1 MAETAKKQGRE
12 VWETLGNQDSPSWY
26 LHPLVARQ
34 KRDVYVDLIRRWTQG
49 RQALT
54 ILKTDLFEEAFGED
68 YVLPGLFPE
77 ARMACGMDSALST
90 ARRAALRHESL
101 AGRVVVMD
109 ARSPAWK
116 IGQFDLIISTS
127 TLDHFDGR
135 AEFVRSVEAL
145 AELLRPGGLLILA
158 LDNPLNPLYHLL
170 RAFSRRRASPYPLGY
185 TPDFGTLCRDLRAC
199 GLEIGESDWILHNP
213 RGLSTLLF
221 VGLQKLLG
229 KKADR
234 LIETC
239 LRIFELFGRLPTRRF
254 TACFQ
259 SVAAY
264 KPVAVCEPGAVV
276 GCGKSTPA
284 EELLPSP

>member
-1 MAETAKKQGRE
+1 MAETAEKHGRE

-26 LHPLVARQ
+26 LHPLVAKQ
-34 KRDVYVDLIRRWTQG
+34 KRDVYVDLIRRWTLG
-49 RQALT
+49 RRDQT

-68 YVLPGLFPE
+68 YLLPGLFPE
-77 ARMACGMDSALST
+77 ARMACGMDSARST

-101 AGRVVVMD
+101 AGRVAVMD
-109 ARSPAWK
+109 ARSPAW
-116 IGQFDLIISTS
+116 GVGRFDLIISTS
-127 TLDHFDGR
+127 TLDHFEGR
-135 AEFVRSVEAL
+135 GEFVQSVEAL

-199 GLEIGESDWILHNP
+199 GLELGESAWVLHNP

-229 KKADR
+229 KKADV
-234 LIETC
+234 LIAAC
-239 LRIFELFGRLPTRRF
+239 LRVFELLGRLPTRRY

-259 SVAAY
+259 SVAAH
-264 KPVAVCEPGAVV
+264 KPVGAPCADR
-276 GCGKSTPA
+276 GGEEAAPA